1 MTLKEIKRLN
11 PLGTKDGT
19 QIMVMGDIEAA
30 ALEQLK
36 DYKSKSK

>member
-19 QIMVMGDIEAA
+19 QIMVMGMSMH
-30 ALEQLK
+30 L
-36 DYKSKSK
+36 S

>member
-19 QIMVMGDIEAA
+19 QIMVMGDIG
-30 ALEQLK
+30 QPHW
-36 DYKSKSK
+36 SN